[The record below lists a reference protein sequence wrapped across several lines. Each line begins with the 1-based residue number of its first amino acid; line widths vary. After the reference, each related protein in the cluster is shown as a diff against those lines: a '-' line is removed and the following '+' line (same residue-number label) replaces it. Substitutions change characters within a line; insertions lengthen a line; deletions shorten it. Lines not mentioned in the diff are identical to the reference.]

1 MRQLPTYLETA
12 GLPCFPKLPTYLTY
26 HTGRRFRRAYLPTS
40 ELTRRPS
47 AIDMSSELRL
57 EATDEEF
64 TH

>member
-40 ELTRRPS
+40 ELTRRTVRNV
-47 AIDMSSELRL
+47 SELRL